1 MRRFL
6 ASLLVFTLLLAVQID
21 VVHASD
27 QGHGDMPVSAQMPL
41 PAQTDMHQLNAD
53 ESCCETT
60 GAHANSCLS
69 DIANPQYT
77 AITTSGTRIVRFSPF
92 QGRTPVTF
100 NPDGLIDPPKA

>member
-21 VVHASD
+21 VVHALD
-27 QGHGDMPVSAQMPL
+27 QGHGDMPVS
-41 PAQTDMHQLNAD
+41 AQTDMHQLNAD

-77 AITTSGTRIVRFSPF
+77 AITASGTRVVRFSPF

-100 NPDGLIDPPKA
+100 SPDGPIDPPKA